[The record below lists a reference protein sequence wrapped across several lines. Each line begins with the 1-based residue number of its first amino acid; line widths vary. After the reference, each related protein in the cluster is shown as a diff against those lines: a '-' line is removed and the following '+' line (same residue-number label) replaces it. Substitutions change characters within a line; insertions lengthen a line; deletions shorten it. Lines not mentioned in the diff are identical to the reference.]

1 MAKRPPDAKTHA
13 LKQHGCLN
21 PCAEAV
27 RDELFLS
34 NAFFDPRD
42 LVQVKY
48 EMLRR
53 VREDGVPVSRAAASF
68 GVSRPTWYQ
77 AQRAYEAGGLPALL
91 PHRPGPR
98 RPHKLSD
105 EVVEALRV
113 AMSCQYRSKTPQK
126 CRSKSPRSGLAP
138 ASPLEGWLGRS
149 NTRRLRWRRAA
160 KGRGRVVKIEE
171 LFMIHQLREQG
182 ESITAIA
189 KRAGLDRKTVRKY
202 LKRGVEPATYGPRAP
217 RPRVID
223 PYRAYLRERLERYRK
238 LSAMRLL
245 REIRAL
251 GYRGGR
257 TAVTDYVAEVRPREA
272 SGFEH
277 RFETPAGHQAQ
288 VDFAQFKVVFT
299 EEADR
304 VQVVWLFSMVLGYS
318 RYVFARFV
326 RRQDLHTVVRSH
338 LEAFAEFGGTPREV
352 LYDRMKT
359 AVLGEDDDGR
369 VRYHPT
375 LLDVAGHFGFRPRA
389 CAAYRAKTKG
399 KVERV
404 FRYVRE
410 DFFLGT
416 EFADL
421 HDLNTQLGHWRA
433 TVANQRVH
441 GTTGRR
447 VDEAFAQ
454 EREALQA
461 MPVHPYTTVLR
472 VERRLSRD
480 GMVSVEGNQYSV
492 PDSTR
497 RTVEPVNDFET
508 PSIMTRRT
516 PAHLRWRRTRRRTSG
531 APRPWRA
538 PGRRQAPPLAA
549 ARRLSA
555 EPVQA
560 PRARAAR
567 ATRTAS
573 RSTPSGRVR
582 GPR

>member
-1 MAKRPPDAKTHA
+1 
-13 LKQHGCLN
+13 
-21 PCAEAV
+21 
-27 RDELFLS
+27 
-34 NAFFDPRD
+34 
-42 LVQVKY
+42 
-48 EMLRR
+48 
-53 VREDGVPVSRAAASF
+53 
-68 GVSRPTWYQ
+68 
-77 AQRAYEAGGLPALL
+77 
-91 PHRPGPR
+91 
-98 RPHKLSD
+98 
-105 EVVEALRV
+105 
-113 AMSCQYRSKTPQK
+113 
-126 CRSKSPRSGLAP
+126 
-138 ASPLEGWLGRS
+138 
-149 NTRRLRWRRAA
+149 
-160 KGRGRVVKIEE
+160 
-171 LFMIHQLREQG
+171 MIHQLREQG

-202 LKRGVEPATYGPRAP
+202 LKRGVESATYGPRAP

-223 PYRAYLRERLERYRK
+223 PYRAYLRERLERYPK

-245 REIRAL
+245 REIRAR
-251 GYRGGR
+251 GYRSGR
-257 TAVTDYVAEVRPREA
+257 TAVTDYVAEVRPREGR
-272 SGFEH
+272 GFEH

-299 EEADR
+299 QEPDR
-304 VQVVWLFSMVLGYS
+304 VQIVWLFSMVLGYS

-326 RRQDLHTVVRSH
+326 RRQDLHTVVRGH

-421 HDLNTQLGHWRA
+421 HDLNAQFGHWRA

-447 VDEAFAQ
+447 VDEAFAE

-461 MPVHPYTTVLR
+461 LPVHPYTTVLR

-480 GMVSVEGNQYSV
+480 GMVSVQGNEYSV

-497 RTVEPVNDFET
+497 RTVEVHRLAEHLHIYDDGELVAVHPVLEGRGERRVGDDHRGWPPPGACP
-508 PSIMTRRT
+508 PSRGKL
-516 PAHLRWRRTRRRTSG
+516 PALAPLEPPGQRVAQRPLGVYEALGKALAKAHREG
-531 APRPWRA
+531 APR
-538 PGRRQAPPLAA
+538 
-549 ARRLSA
+549 
-555 EPVQA
+555 
-560 PRARAAR
+560 
-567 ATRTAS
+567 
-573 RSTPSGRVR
+573 
-582 GPR
+582 